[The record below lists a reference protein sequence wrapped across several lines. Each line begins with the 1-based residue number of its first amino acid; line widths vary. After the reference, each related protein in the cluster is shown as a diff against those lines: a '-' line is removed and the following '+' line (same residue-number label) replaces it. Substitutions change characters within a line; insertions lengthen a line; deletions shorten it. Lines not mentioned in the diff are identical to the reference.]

1 MEDSAAI
8 EWATDELVRL
18 VEISSISDQEH
29 EAMEYLAGRC
39 AQLELPVEVQQVP
52 GAGPNVLVGRDDQ
65 PDLLLTAHIDTIVPT
80 WDWPGRARVDG
91 TIVRGLG
98 AQDDKG
104 CAVAILLGAVLARES
119 GFEFD
124 RASVALG
131 FVVDEEVGGKGS
143 RSMADTLRPRF
154 VVASEG
160 TELDI
165 AITETGF
172 VDGWVRV
179 CGRSV
184 HGSLIEEGDNAV
196 EKAAQLLLDL
206 RALPFTEHEHPIAG
220 RNMTSVQRM
229 HSAQPVNAV
238 PDRADFYLSARV
250 FGEPKL
256 EEVQHQIQER
266 CARSDATFELK
277 DSGGWWET
285 SPDAALPRAL
295 SRASEHAI
303 GRKPGFT
310 RMPSWTDAHS
320 FADRSDSQVAVF
332 GPGHLR
338 VAHHPDEHI
347 DVREVVRCARVFAA
361 LIADAGSLATEPT
374 TQKEGT
380 A

>member
-1 MEDSAAI
+1 MEDAAAI
-8 EWATDELVRL
+8 DWATEELVRL
-18 VEISSISDQEH
+18 VEISSVSDQEH

-39 AQLELPVEVQQVP
+39 SQLDLPVQVQSVA
-52 GAGPNVLVGRDDQ
+52 GAGPNVLVGHDDR

-80 WDWPGRARVDG
+80 WDWAGRARVDG

-119 GFEFD
+119 GVEFE
-124 RASVALG
+124 RLPVALG
-131 FVVDEEVGGKGS
+131 FVVDEEIGGKGS
-143 RSMADTLRPRF
+143 RSMADNLRPRF

-165 AITETGF
+165 ALTETGF

-179 CGRSV
+179 GGRSV

-196 EKAAQLLLDL
+196 EKAARLLLEL
-206 RALPFTEHEHPIAG
+206 QTLPFTTHEHPIAG

-229 HSAQPVNAV
+229 HSAQPVNAI

-250 FGEPKL
+250 FGEPSL
-256 EEVQHQIQER
+256 DEVRRQIEER
-266 CARSDATFELK
+266 CAASDATFQLK

-285 SPDAALPRAL
+285 SPGAALPRAL
-295 SRASEHAI
+295 ARASQSAI
-303 GRKPGFT
+303 GREPGYT

-320 FADRSDSQVAVF
+320 FSDRSHSEVIVF

-338 VAHHPDEHI
+338 TAHHPDEHI
-347 DVREVVRCARVFAA
+347 DVREVVRCARVFSA
-361 LIADAGSLATEPT
+361 LIADVGSLAAAPT
-374 TQKEGT
+374 TQKET
-380 A
+380 AV